1 MVDGV
6 VYGINKYIQLWFGY
20 NWLKSLMYITYI
32 HYVHSRLRKHVMN
45 PTTWPNPMII
55 FPEGTC
61 VNNKYTIRFQKGAF
75 ELGVKVCP
83 VGIK

>member
-1 MVDGV
+1 MFFTCLKVENGV
-6 VYGINKYIQLWFGY
+6 TETFFFCDS
-20 NWLKSLMYITYI
+20 LK
-32 HYVHSRLRKHVMN
+32 KHVESSD
-45 PTTWPNPMII
+45 TWKNPMVI

-61 VNNKYTIRFQKGAF
+61 VNNKYVIRFQKGAF

>member
-1 MVDGV
+1 M
-6 VYGINKYIQLWFGY
+6 KL
-20 NWLKSLMYITYI
+20 
-32 HYVHSRLRKHVMN
+32 KHVIFSLKRHVKSSD
-45 PTTWPNPMII
+45 TWRNPMII

-61 VNNKYTIRFQKGAF
+61 VNNEYAIRFQKGAF